1 MKLDSL
7 PATLNRLQKSK
18 RLGCGKG
25 SGHGKTSSRGN
36 KGGNARSGYSTPKS
50 FSGIPW
56 YRKFPKRGFNNSKFK
71 QYFNTISLGL
81 LDSVLPADFSEVV
94 DCNALLQFG
103 LVRDVTLPVKIL
115 GNGEWKRSL
124 SFDVEK
130 VTAGAKAK
138 IEAAGGKIVEIK

>member
-1 MKLDSL
+1 MKLDNL
-7 PATLNRLQKSK
+7 PSTKNRLLKSK

-71 QYFNTISLGL
+71 TCYNIINLGV
-81 LDSVLPADFSEVV
+81 LDKVLPEDFSSVV
-94 DCNALLQFG
+94 DNNTLVEFG
-103 LVRDVTLPVKIL
+103 LIKNVALPIKLL
-115 GNGEWKRSL
+115 GNGDWKRSL
-124 SFDVEK
+124 SFSIAKITE
-130 VTAGAKAK
+130 GAKAK
-138 IEAAGGKIVEIK
+138 IEAAGGKILQA

>member
-7 PATLNRLQKSK
+7 PSTKNRLLKSK

-36 KGGNARSGYSTPKS
+36 KGGNARSGYSTPRN

-71 QYFNTISLGL
+71 LFYNIINLETLNKVLPSDFSGMIDGNVLLDLGL
-81 LDSVLPADFSEVV
+81 IKNTS
-94 DCNALLQFG
+94 
-103 LVRDVTLPVKIL
+103 LPVKLL
-115 GNGEWKRSL
+115 GNGEWNRPL
-124 SFDVEK
+124 SFSLQK
-130 VTAGAKAK
+130 VTTGAKAK
-138 IEAAGGKIVEIK
+138 IEAAGGKILEA

>member
-1 MKLDSL
+1 MKLENL
-7 PATLNRLQKSK
+7 PSTKNRLRKTK

-71 QYFNTISLGL
+71 VCYNVITLEALDKALPSDFSGIVDKNVLLELGL
-81 LDSVLPADFSEVV
+81 IENV
-94 DCNALLQFG
+94 ALSTKL
-103 LVRDVTLPVKIL
+103 L
-115 GNGEWKRSL
+115 GNGKWNRSL
-124 SFDVEK
+124 SFSIEK
-130 VTAGAKAK
+130 ITSGAKAK
-138 IEAAGGKIVEIK
+138 IEAAGGKIAE